1 MTWILKVVLSL
12 VLEHASSAP
21 RRHGGRGRHHGGYYN
36 SYSYSRPTYGY
47 NSYSRPSNNNNYFNT
62 VLPLKVIFFFQ
73 KWNDVLIS
81 VTFQVAGGVGLAAGF
96 GLSQVLGK

>member
-1 MTWILKVVLSL
+1 LKVVLSL

-62 VLPLKVIFFFQ
+62 VLPLKV
-73 KWNDVLIS
+73 
-81 VTFQVAGGVGLAAGF
+81 AGGVGLAAGF